1 MTILKIKKLLL
12 VTAISLIFVNQ
23 AQAYA
28 TYGASD
34 CGEWVTES
42 KSNASMRTWLLG
54 FMSGLSAIHELSGRN
69 DDPLN
74 KINSAKQIYVWMDNF
89 CQKNPLRTVSSG
101 GVDLFIEL
109 MKK

>member
-1 MTILKIKKLLL
+1 MKLLRIKNL
-12 VTAISLIFVNQ
+12 LLATAVSLSVVNQ
-23 AQAYA
+23 AHAYM
-28 TYGASD
+28 TYGAYD

-42 KSNASMRTWLLG
+42 KSTGSIRTWLLG
-54 FMSGLSAIHELSGRN
+54 FMTGLNAMHELNGRN

-89 CQKNPLRTVSSG
+89 CQKNPLKTVSSG

>member
-1 MTILKIKKLLL
+1 MKTLKIKHLLL
-12 VTAISLIFVNQ
+12 ATAISLVFVNQ
-23 AQAYA
+23 AHAYT
-28 TYGASD
+28 TYGSYD

-42 KSNASMRTWLLG
+42 KSTGPMRSWLLG
-54 FMSGLSAIHELSGRN
+54 FMTGLNAMYDLSGRN
-69 DDPLN
+69 DDPLS

-89 CQKNPLRTVSSG
+89 CQKNPLKTVTSG